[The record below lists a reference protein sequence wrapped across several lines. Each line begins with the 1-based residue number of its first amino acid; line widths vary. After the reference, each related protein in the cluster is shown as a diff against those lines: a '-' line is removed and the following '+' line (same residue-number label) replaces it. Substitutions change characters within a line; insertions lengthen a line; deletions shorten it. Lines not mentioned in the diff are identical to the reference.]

1 MKAIITGTGSQL
13 ADTVIDNSHFNN
25 HVFYEKNGEL
35 SGKTGAEFALKLE
48 TITGIRERRY
58 IKDDEDSVDIMYN
71 AAKKAIEDAGI
82 QVDNLQGIIVAHNA
96 GNMLTEGRGI
106 HSVPNMAALLKN
118 ALKVDNHQCFAYD
131 ILFGCP
137 GWLQA
142 VVQAKQV
149 LADDE
154 NVQNILVVGI
164 EVASRHLDPHD
175 LDSMILADGCGA
187 CIVSKSTSGDKGI
200 LSYTTY
206 SHAQDDVKYIYQ
218 NESLNPDIKGSSFFK
233 MSGRDVYKYAT
244 TWLPQVIKSAL
255 DKAGKDI
262 NDVDMFLF
270 HQANGKMLQAIAQN
284 LAGLYGN
291 KDYNFEGKIPTTIE
305 VLGNTSVA
313 TIPTLMDMVLKNQLQ
328 GYKINKGQLAVMA
341 SVGAGMHCNAL
352 VYQF

>member
-25 HVFYEKNGEL
+25 HVFYEKNGEM
-35 SGKTGAEFALKLE
+35 SAKGCAEFALKLE

-187 CIVSKSTSGDKGI
+187 CIVSKSTSGDNGI

-206 SHAQDDVKYIYQ
+206 SHA
-218 NESLNPDIKGSSFFK
+218 
-233 MSGRDVYKYAT
+233 
-244 TWLPQVIKSAL
+244 
-255 DKAGKDI
+255 
-262 NDVDMFLF
+262 
-270 HQANGKMLQAIAQN
+270 
-284 LAGLYGN
+284 
-291 KDYNFEGKIPTTIE
+291 
-305 VLGNTSVA
+305 
-313 TIPTLMDMVLKNQLQ
+313 
-328 GYKINKGQLAVMA
+328 
-341 SVGAGMHCNAL
+341 
-352 VYQF
+352 